1 MRTRQ
6 GRRLWGRWV
15 RKAKGILQALPP
27 APTGAFAGAANLL
40 RRVLEERGRDGL
52 ATPPD
57 RVTHAL
63 DADARFGCKGEGS
76 HRVTWQGYK
85 VTLVTQTTT
94 DLILTAHVMSANHVD
109 GDALVPAVDALQ
121 PIFGRPVQLD
131 ADGATTDRARRES
144 MADRDVLLIGPR
156 RTARKPGRVPG
167 GGRVASRGDR
177 GRRSGGRE
185 GPCAPRALAWQPPLS
200 VPGAA
205 QGLVANHLRRLR
217 GQLDA
222 SADLLA

>member
-40 RRVLEERGRDGL
+40 RRVLEERGEDGL

-109 GDALVPAVDALQ
+109 GDALVPAVDALK
-121 PIFGRPVQLD
+121 PTFGRPVQLD

-144 MADRDVLLIGPR
+144 MADRDVLLILNL
-156 RTARKPGRVPG
+156 AL
-167 GGRVASRGDR
+167 
-177 GRRSGGRE
+177 SGGRRLRRRTPRCE
-185 GPCAPRALAWQPPLS
+185 RVRSWRGAGPWAPRRPTAPLRKS
-200 VPGAA
+200 G
-205 QGLVANHLRRLR
+205 
-217 GQLDA
+217 
-222 SADLLA
+222 

>member
-1 MRTRQ
+1 MGKPAARE
-6 GRRLWGRWV
+6 
-15 RKAKGILQALPP
+15 ALPP
-27 APTGAFAGAANLL
+27 APTGVLAAAANLL
-40 RRVLEERGRDGL
+40 RRVLEERGKDGL

-57 RVTHAL
+57 RVTNAL

-109 GDALVPAVDALQ
+109 GDALVPAVDALK
-121 PIFGRPVQLD
+121 PTFGRPVQLD

-144 MADRDVLLIGPR
+144 MADRNVLLIGPR

-167 GGRVASRGDR
+167 GGRVASRADR
-177 GRRSGGRE
+177 GRRSGVEKVHAHLVRWRGNRRSPYLGLRKAWLQTAFAVCAANLTRLLTFWRE
-185 GPCAPRALAWQPPLS
+185 GRLPL
-200 VPGAA
+200 PGPA
-205 QGLVANHLRRLR
+205 QT
-217 GQLDA
+217 D
-222 SADLLA
+222 